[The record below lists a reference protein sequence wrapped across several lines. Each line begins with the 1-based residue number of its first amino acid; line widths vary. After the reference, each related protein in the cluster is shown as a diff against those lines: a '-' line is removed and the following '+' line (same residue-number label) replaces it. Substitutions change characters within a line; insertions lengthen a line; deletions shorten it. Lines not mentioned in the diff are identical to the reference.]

1 MFDAFIDGLF
11 LVLQWKAFTLMLAG
25 MALGFCVGLPSGVLA
40 GTHHFT
46 TAGALPAL
54 RESQSNV
61 NTPEREGEQR
71 AALSASFSTVSPVPL
86 ARGAPDR

>member
-1 MFDAFIDGLF
+1 
-11 LVLQWKAFTLMLAG
+11 

-40 GTHHFT
+40 GTHNFT

-61 NTPEREGEQR
+61 NN
-71 AALSASFSTVSPVPL
+71 A
-86 ARGAPDR
+86 GA